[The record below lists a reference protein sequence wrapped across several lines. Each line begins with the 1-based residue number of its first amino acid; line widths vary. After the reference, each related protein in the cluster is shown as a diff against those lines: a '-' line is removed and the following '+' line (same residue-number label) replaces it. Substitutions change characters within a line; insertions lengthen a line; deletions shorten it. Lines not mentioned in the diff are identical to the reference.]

1 MATLYDLAMQYL
13 NQSLPKTFKYDR
25 TNQPGI
31 PTPVPGP
38 IVPEP
43 IEKILPVQG
52 GGDGFSVY
60 NPDPNRTRTEDNYS
74 PYSYRQ
80 AAERNLIG
88 TPGGSLT
95 GTNIPNTSTEVAKLM
110 DMYPDY
116 YEGKQLTG
124 IPGAA
129 ANYLKNSFIGKGLE
143 YLGDK
148 MPVNQR
154 AIYENELLGQGIMLD
169 DIGRIVSD
177 GGDINTAENI
187 MAGYN
192 ANKVTAETFQ
202 KRREMIKDKMSDK
215 VNPKTGKT
223 FKQEKL
229 DALDGAEAKML
240 GTAKTRADMVFDDKS
255 LAKDPSY
262 KNFDQ
267 KVTEGLLA
275 GDEGDDLSEIP
286 QDKLADI
293 YPQSFKADTFDDKVG
308 SSNQFTY
315 PIGPDGLEMD
325 NVRTIVRNPNYSG
338 NIDIPFGGTV
348 LEDEEE
354 YLDYTNPNIYNT
366 KSIYT
371 SVPTSTYDEAGKQL
385 GGDGTGS
392 VGSVDPAGINTI
404 DSTVYANEN
413 NPNSV
418 STSGL
423 TYNQGGGQGGS
434 YDEAGV
440 NTGLSYNQGGG
451 PSGSYDEAGINTG
464 PTVGNATAKNTY
476 TDAILRGN
484 TGGGNDSS
492 SNSRDKI
499 VCTMMNESYGFG
511 SFRNKIWLKHSKGLA
526 PEYQKGYH
534 KIFLPLIKI
543 AKTNK
548 VVRKI
553 LEHIAV
559 HRTIDIR
566 QESRG
571 KVHLLG
577 RVYRKI
583 LEPICYFVGKH
594 G

>member
-1 MATLYDLAMQYL
+1 MASLFDLVQQYL
-13 NQSLPKTFKYDR
+13 KRDNLPKPFTYDR
-25 TNQPGI
+25 TPPIGTNPPGLFPQP
-31 PTPVPGP
+31 PVK
-38 IVPEP
+38 P
-43 IEKILPVQG
+43 IEKILPVQGG

-60 NPDPNRTRTEDNYS
+60 NPDPNRTRDKSNYS
-74 PYSYRQ
+74 PYAYRQ

-88 TPGGSLT
+88 DFYSS
-95 GTNIPNTSTEVAKLM
+95 GTEAQKLM
-110 DMYPDY
+110 DNYPDY

-129 ANYLKNSFIGKGLE
+129 ANYLKNSFVGKGLE
-143 YLGDK
+143 YLKDK
-148 MPVNQR
+148 MPVNKR
-154 AIYENELLGQGIMLD
+154 AIYENELLGQGIMVN
-169 DIGRIVSD
+169 DIGQIVSD
-177 GGDINTAENI
+177 GGDINKADGSNI

-192 ANKVTAETFQ
+192 ANKVTAQTFQ
-202 KRREMIKDKMSDK
+202 KRRDMINAKMKDPAQKAAK
-215 VNPKTGKT
+215 LAA
-223 FKQEKL
+223 L
-229 DALDGAEAKML
+229 DAAEEKML

-255 LAKDPSY
+255 LAKDPNFISEKEIT
-262 KNFDQ
+262 KNNN
-267 KVTEGLLA
+267 
-275 GDEGDDLSEIP
+275 I
-286 QDKLADI
+286 I
-293 YPQSFKADTFDDKVG
+293 
-308 SSNQFTY
+308 N
-315 PIGPDGLEMD
+315 LEKE
-325 NVRTIVRNPNYSG
+325 
-338 NIDIPFGGTV
+338 
-348 LEDEEE
+348 EDEDGEVS
-354 YLDYTNPNIYNT
+354 YYDPVKNQINSMPSFTGFNAPSTFTLTAPQYGDSFGQGYGSGYGG
-366 KSIYT
+366 
-371 SVPTSTYDEAGKQL
+371 STYDEEIFDP
-385 GGDGTGS
+385 GDGTGS
-392 VGSVDPAGINTI
+392 VGSVDPAGINSI

-451 PSGSYDEAGINTG
+451 SSGSYDEAGINTG

-511 SFRNKIWLKHSKGLA
+511 SFRNKIWLKHSKGLV

-583 LEPICYFVGKH
+583 LEPICYIVGKH